1 MICPNCQSENK
12 DGAKF
17 RNDCGFPRPAGVAAI
32 AAASTSDATLR
43 SIAADDGPEDAQ
55 AGESDPDFE
64 GSASAV
70 EPESAGNPTLP
81 GPLDRSSIPAIDV
94 AGECLR
100 ERQRVRLRLHR
111 RRRGQRALPTISRR
125 SCPVALTKSRSPVAR
140 FLGLRR
146 MPRRCGLR
154 APKSREIWA
163 IPWRCRVSR
172 ARPRPSRRSSAH
184 LMPTRGRAARA
195 RSWPSCSYVC
205 WPSAGRPRASRTIW
219 SYGAARCCPTSWA

>member
-1 MICPNCQSENK
+1 MICPNCQSENQ

-17 RNDCGFPRPAGVAAI
+17 CNDCGFPLTGRMAAV

-64 GSASAV
+64 GTASAV
-70 EPESAGNPTLP
+70 EPESAGEPDAS

-94 AGECLR
+94 AGVNVNENGNAFDFGSIGDDEAARAADDLTPF
-100 ERQRVRLRLHR
+100 VPR
-111 RRRGQRALPTISRR
+111 RPDEEPISGR
-125 SCPVALTKSRSPVAR
+125 SE

-154 APKSREIWA
+154 APEEVVGPADTMEMPRIEG
-163 IPWRCRVSR
+163 PGR
-172 ARPRPSRRSSAH
+172 AQAEGVPRT

-195 RSWPSCSYVC
+195 RSWPYVLRYC
-205 WPSAGRPRASRTIW
+205 LLAVG
-219 SYGAARCCPTSWA
+219 GAAAGVTY